1 MELIDQ
7 IELKGITDFKIYKNL
22 IFIVTVGSELI
33 IGDITN
39 PQIKILQTREF
50 KEKIKFLYLDI
61 SDNYEVII
69 GGD

>member
-33 IGDITN
+33 IGDISN
-39 PQIKILQTREF
+39 P
-50 KEKIKFLYLDI
+50 
-61 SDNYEVII
+61 
-69 GGD
+69 